1 MVGKQGRSMPTIYD
15 VARECGVAP
24 STVSR
29 ALSRPGRVSART
41 SERIHEVAARMG
53 YQPNPLAKYLPTG
66 RTETVVLIVSDIAN
80 PVYSPMIRGAEQ
92 AAAQAGYTLVLS
104 DIDESPDRER
114 DVMQKLLRTVD
125 GFALATSR
133 LSDAAIRTI
142 ARQRPMVTMNRVTQQ
157 VPSVV
162 PDNDQGMR
170 AAATH
175 LADLGHGRVTYIS
188 GPATSWANVVR
199 WRALRAVGEQL
210 GMKIRR
216 IGPYAPTVAGGWA
229 AAADLLKPAPRTRTG
244 RGSAGPA
251 AGRTATATTAVIAY
265 NDLLAIGAM
274 QGLSDLGLSV
284 PGDISIVGCD
294 NILGADWCT
303 PPLTTLAA
311 PLRELG
317 ATGIRNLLAMIK
329 GAQPRSRR
337 PVVLPSQLIVRES
350 TAPPRA

>member
-1 MVGKQGRSMPTIYD
+1 MPTIYD

-29 ALSRPGRVSART
+29 ALSQPGRVSATT

-66 RTETVVLIVSDIAN
+66 RTETIVLIVSDIAN
-80 PVYSPMIRGAEQ
+80 PVYSPMIRGAEE
-92 AAAQAGYTLVLS
+92 AASRAGYTLVLS
-104 DIDESPDRER
+104 DIEESPERER
-114 DVMQKLLRTVD
+114 DVMEKLLRTVD

-175 LADLGHGRVTYIS
+175 LADLGHSRVTYIS

-199 WRALRAVGEQL
+199 WRALRSVGEQL
-210 GMKIRR
+210 GMKVRR

-229 AAADLLKPAPRTRTG
+229 AAADLVKPDSKARSGNRGAGEAASAPV
-244 RGSAGPA
+244 
-251 AGRTATATTAVIAY
+251 RTAAATSAVIGY

-284 PGDISIVGCD
+284 PADVSVVGCD
-294 NILGADWCT
+294 NILGSDWCT
-303 PPLTTLAA
+303 PPLTTLAS

-317 ATGIRNLLAMIK
+317 ATGVRNLLAMIK

-350 TAPPRA
+350 TAAPAKGN